1 VSCCRVPC
9 PLSQNIC
16 RNPHTLY
23 TLAQGDRHCN
33 LTKRPKAVGGAR
45 DPGIPK
51 ERNWTCAGFVLLV
64 REKSKLKSDGPRF
77 PAQTKPAGVP
87 VVAHQIAE
95 IGQCTGWK
103 ICRRRPLGFRLTSL
117 PDHASESPARFNVT
131 VTVCHRRRPT
141 GGGGVLFFFYF
152 FTAEQVVAVVFPLL
166 SSPWSVLATDTTRC
180 ARQARRRSLIQI
192 STRTVPNRSTS
203 AELFNTTPLIS
214 KRRQTNESKRIN

>member
-1 VSCCRVPC
+1 VPC

-87 VVAHQIAE
+87 VVVVAHQIAE

-103 ICRRRPLGFRLTSL
+103 IWRRRPLGFRLTSL

-131 VTVCHRRRPT
+131 VTVCHRRQPT
-141 GGGGVLFFFYF
+141 GGGGVLFFFF
-152 FTAEQVVAVVFPLL
+152 LL
-166 SSPWSVLATDTTRC
+166 
-180 ARQARRRSLIQI
+180 Q
-192 STRTVPNRSTS
+192 
-203 AELFNTTPLIS
+203 S
-214 KRRQTNESKRIN
+214 K